1 MPRISGPKYR
11 RRGICR
17 FARRSQTGCWAVLVL
32 WLGTCCSTP
41 VAHAQSPTTL
51 LRAPQPERLHSTP
64 VPLAIAMETRGD
76 LTLQSATIEKALIT
90 IGASWGVNIVV
101 GKDVQ
106 GNVSCLYRQAPLR
119 EVLDAILL
127 ANGYSYRAVGE
138 SLVVQRA
145 QDVGSANPL
154 FESAAIAITH
164 SDMKEI
170 LQGAQ
175 LLLSK
180 DGKIQALESAKSILV
195 VDYVD
200 RVASVRAFIAQMDAA
215 ASKQSG
221 GIPAE
226 SYQRLQVSYFHTQY
240 VPVDSVK
247 ESLNAVLSPA
257 GRVATMPMENRLI
270 VIDYASNIAMV
281 RRVLDKL
288 DQPVPQI
295 RISALVY
302 DISLEDIEE
311 LGFNL
316 KVIGIGGDGAYGIN
330 SVTTDN
336 SNSGATASVLQS
348 TVNSAVIGGV
358 SLTENIDLSAIAR
371 MIQKAKDARL
381 LANPNV
387 TVMDNEMAI
396 MNSVQ
401 KIPYQQ
407 LTQSELGGQL
417 GTTAFEEVG
426 IKLQVTP
433 TVAADGTIRLDV
445 EQEFSRLAGLSEGGQ
460 PIIDTRRAVTNV
472 RIANRKTLVI
482 GGLRQRSDT
491 GDFNGIPFLKDVKY
505 FGPLFRARNTTVRE
519 SELLVFLRPEIVS
532 YQQEPSQRESMAQ
545 ETVNCRLDRIPMAE
559 GCETPEANG
568 NCSDCATQREPQ
580 EGDIIY
586 EGQVT
591 PTWPTNESGF
601 VPSAGRNSPDP
612 STAPKNASQYQKVP
626 LRSGFSDRYRAA
638 SVADPRRQAIQQ
650 SIQQTV
656 PYQQAAPQITLS
668 RPAEVPATTRTLQSR
683 PAQQVAARP
692 VQVVPVQTRP
702 AQVAT
707 RPGSSVSADSQALMR
722 MLR

>member
-1 MPRISGPKYR
+1 M
-11 RRGICR
+11 
-17 FARRSQTGCWAVLVL
+17 
-32 WLGTCCSTP
+32 
-41 VAHAQSPTTL
+41 
-51 LRAPQPERLHSTP
+51 
-64 VPLAIAMETRGD
+64 
-76 LTLQSATIEKALIT
+76 
-90 IGASWGVNIVV
+90 
-101 GKDVQ
+101 
-106 GNVSCLYRQAPLR
+106 
-119 EVLDAILL
+119 
-127 ANGYSYRAVGE
+127 
-138 SLVVQRA
+138 
-145 QDVGSANPL
+145 
-154 FESAAIAITH
+154 
-164 SDMKEI
+164 
-170 LQGAQ
+170 
-175 LLLSK
+175 
-180 DGKIQALESAKSILV
+180 
-195 VDYVD
+195 
-200 RVASVRAFIAQMDAA
+200 
-215 ASKQSG
+215 
-221 GIPAE
+221 
-226 SYQRLQVSYFHTQY
+226 
-240 VPVDSVK
+240 
-247 ESLNAVLSPA
+247 
-257 GRVATMPMENRLI
+257 
-270 VIDYASNIAMV
+270 
-281 RRVLDKL
+281 
-288 DQPVPQI
+288 
-295 RISALVY
+295 
-302 DISLEDIEE
+302 
-311 LGFNL
+311 
-316 KVIGIGGDGAYGIN
+316 IGIGGDGAYGIN

-358 SLTENIDLSAIAR
+358 SLTENIDFSAIAR

-387 TVMDNEMAI
+387 TVMDNETAI

-519 SELLVFLRPEIVS
+519 SELLIFLRPEIVS
-532 YQQEPSQRESMAQ
+532 YHQEPSQRESMAQ

-559 GCETPEANG
+559 GCETPGANG
-568 NCSDCATQREPQ
+568 NCTDCNLPQ

-601 VPSAGRNSPDP
+601 VPSAGRNAPDP
-612 STAPKNASQYQKVP
+612 SSAPKNASQYQKVP

-638 SVADPRRQAIQQ
+638 GVAAPRRQAIQQ
-650 SIQQTV
+650 SIQQAV

-668 RPAEVPATTRTLQSR
+668 RPAEIPATTRPLETR
-683 PAQQVAARP
+683 PAQLVVTRP
-692 VQVVPVQTRP
+692 VQVVPVTTRP

>member
-11 RRGICR
+11 RRGIIR

-32 WLGTCCSTP
+32 WLSTCCSTP
-41 VAHAQSPTTL
+41 VAHAQSPSTP

-64 VPLAIAMETRGD
+64 VPLAVALETRGD

-106 GNVSCLYRQAPLR
+106 GNVSCLYKQAPLR

-170 LQGAQ
+170 LEGAQ

-200 RVASVRAFIAQMDAA
+200 RVASVRAFVAQMDAA
-215 ASKQSG
+215 ASKETG

-247 ESLNAVLSPA
+247 AALTAVLSPV
-257 GRVATMPMENRLI
+257 GRVATMPAENRL
-270 VIDYASNIAMV
+270 VVVDYASNIAMI

-288 DQPVPQI
+288 DQPRPQV
-295 RISALVY
+295 RITALIY
-302 DISLEDIEE
+302 DISLQDIEQ
-311 LGFNL
+311 LGLNWNSSGKGSNL
-316 KVIGIGGDGAYGIN
+316 DANGD
-330 SVTTDN
+330 S
-336 SNSGATASVLQS
+336 QQ
-348 TVNSAVIGGV
+348 
-358 SLTENIDLSAIAR
+358 SLTFDTTTLIPFATGTAGGTATLHSLSKHFDINTVALLLQNAN
-371 MIQKAKDARL
+371 DARL
-381 LANPNV
+381 LASPNV
-387 TVMDNEMAI
+387 TVMDNEIANMD
-396 MNSVQ
+396 SVRE
-401 KIPYQQ
+401 IPYQQ
-407 LTQSELGGQL
+407 FTASPQGAAAGVA
-417 GTTAFEEVG
+417 TTAFKEVG
-426 IKLQVTP
+426 IKLNVTP
-433 TVAADGTIRLDV
+433 TVAADGTIQLLIN
-445 EQEFSRLAGLSEGGQ
+445 QEFSRVAGFSGSGDV
-460 PIIDTRRAVTNV
+460 PIIDTRRAETSV
-472 RIANRKTLVI
+472 RVANRKTLVI

-491 GDFNGIPFLKDVKY
+491 GDFNGIPYLKDVK
-505 FGPLFRARNTTVRE
+505 FIGPLFRSRHTTVRE
-519 SELLVFLRPEIVS
+519 SELLVFLMPEIVG
-532 YQQEPSQRESMAQ
+532 YQQDPSQRESLAL
-545 ETVNCRLDRIPMAE
+545 ETINCRLDQVPMAE
-559 GCETPEANG
+559 GCETPGANG
-568 NCSDCATQREPQ
+568 NCSDCATLREPH

-601 VPSAGRNSPDP
+601 VPSVGRNTPDP

-638 SVADPRRQAIQQ
+638 GVVAPRRQAIE
-650 SIQQTV
+650 QTA
-656 PYQQAAPQITLS
+656 PYQQAAPQITLT
-668 RPAEVPATTRTLQSR
+668 RPAEVPATTRPLQSR
-683 PAQQVAARP
+683 PAQMVATRP
-692 VQVVPVQTRP
+692 VQVVPVRTRP
-702 AQVAT
+702 AQIT
-707 RPGSSVSADSQALMR
+707 TSPGSSVSADSQALMR